1 VLQPIP
7 VVSLDA
13 PELIPYRTLRR
24 HEAQRREGIFVAEG
38 DKVVHR
44 ALAAGLQPLSF
55 LLTPQRQEEFAA
67 ALRDQPQGVPGYIA
81 SNALIEELI
90 GFVLNQGVLA
100 VFRVPEAPGV
110 EELIARTP
118 TPRLFAALD
127 ELSNAENVGVL
138 IRNAVAFGCRG
149 IVAGPTCSSP
159 WMRRSVRNSMGT
171 IFRVPV
177 IETDDLPTALAELR
191 RHGVTVVAAHPHTQQ
206 TRLSQI
212 DLRGDVCFV
221 FGSEGRGISPDVL
234 AACPVHAAIPMAA
247 EVDSLN
253 VANASATFFYEAARQ
268 RGHV

>member
-7 VVSLDA
+7 VASLDA

-24 HEAQRREGIFVAEG
+24 HEAHRRAGIFVAEG

-44 ALAAGLQPLSF
+44 AIAAGLKPLSF
-55 LLTPQRQEEFAA
+55 LLTPERQDEFAA
-67 ALRDQPQGVPGYIA
+67 VLHERSENVPGYIA
-81 SNALIEELI
+81 LKPVVEELI
-90 GFVLNQGVLA
+90 GFALYQGVLA

-110 EELIARTP
+110 DGLLARTP
-118 TPRLFAALD
+118 KPRLFAALD
-127 ELSNAENVGVL
+127 ELNNAENVGVL
-138 IRNAVAFGCRG
+138 IRNAVAFGCQG

-177 IETDDLPTALAELR
+177 LEADDLPAVLTQLR
-191 RHGVTVVAAHPHTQQ
+191 HHGVSVVAAHPHADQ
-206 TRLSQI
+206 TRLSQV

-221 FGSEGRGISPDVL
+221 FGNEHGGVTPAVL
-234 AACPVHAAIPMAA
+234 VACSLHAAIPMAA